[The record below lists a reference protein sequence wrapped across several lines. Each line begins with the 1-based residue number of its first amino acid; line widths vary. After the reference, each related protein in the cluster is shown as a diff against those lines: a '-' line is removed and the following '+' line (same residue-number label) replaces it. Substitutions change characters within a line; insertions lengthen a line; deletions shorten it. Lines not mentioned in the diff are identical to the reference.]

1 LGLNVR
7 QIDHARASEYYVA
20 NAYRPFPYISTGA
33 LILFSIR
40 THLRFDQNK
49 INKQDYKIMLD
60 VFVAEFPAVL
70 ADRETHPMATGAVI
84 GAEVFGVESLDRIA
98 TFYADGHCM

>member
-1 LGLNVR
+1 
-7 QIDHARASEYYVA
+7 
-20 NAYRPFPYISTGA
+20 
-33 LILFSIR
+33 
-40 THLRFDQNK
+40 
-49 INKQDYKIMLD
+49 MLD